1 MAHDLNLISIRYRE
15 VEQQIARHRDEIAK
29 LESELPELDIAGR
42 VIARLSGA
50 EWPPAGAA
58 DEPKP
63 ENAASAKPDGLP
75 TMPEMILV
83 VMANSYRQ
91 GRRGMEPKDVTK
103 AISERYWSDLKGSTS
118 VSTTMWR
125 MAQPK
130 DGRLLKDDD
139 SPLYMLASEPLPFN
153 EKPADPVSEGEQSA
167 GLSQPSAQGGEP
179 GREVEHDNMNF

>member
-15 VEQQIARHRDEIAK
+15 VEQEIARLKGRI
-29 LESELPELDIAGR
+29 LELEAELPELDIAGR

-50 EWPPAGAA
+50 EWPPVGTP
-58 DEPKP
+58 DESKP
-63 ENAASAKPDGLP
+63 EKASSAKPEGLP

-83 VMANSYRQ
+83 VMAESYRR
-91 GRRGMEPKDVTK
+91 GKRGMEPKDVAT
-103 AISERYWSDLKGSTS
+103 AISERWWADLKGSTN

-139 SPLYMLASEPLPFN
+139 SPLYMLANEPLPLN
-153 EKPADPVSEGEQSA
+153 EKPADSVSEGEQSA

-179 GREVEHDNMNF
+179 GREVEHDNMS